1 MKFTTQHLFCPVAM
15 ACEMLEPRW
24 TMLVLCELWNG
35 SSRFNDI
42 QRGVPAMSPS
52 MLSRRL
58 KDMEFKGLVHRE
70 KSADGGRYDYFTTPV
85 ADKLKDLV
93 YRLGEWAY
101 ENIEADIE
109 LSNLDAKFLMW
120 NIRRKINTL
129 ELPKRKVTIQFIIH
143 NPPEE
148 TTNYWLISKPDT
160 ESDLC
165 FSDPGLN
172 VDLFLTCNLES
183 LSAAWIGQS
192 NFDREIRDGRITL
205 IGSKLIGENLSRWLH
220 QSAFASNAKRSLK
233 LLAGTGSAGTG
244 PDIVDAAQ

>member
-24 TMLVLCELWNG
+24 TMLVLCEMWNG

-52 MLSRRL
+52 LLSKRL
-58 KDMEFKGLVHRE
+58 KGMQAKGLISRV
-70 KSADGGRYDYFTTPV
+70 KDPQTGRYDYVTTPM
-85 ADKLKDLV
+85 ADKLKNV
-93 YRLGEWAY
+93 IYRLGEWAY
-101 ENIEADIE
+101 ENVEADID

-129 ELPKRKVTIQFIIH
+129 ELPNRKITIQFIIH

-148 TTNYWLISKPDT
+148 TTNYWLISKPQVET
-160 ESDLC
+160 DLC

-172 VDLFLTCNLES
+172 VDLFLSCDLAS
-183 LSAAWIGQS
+183 LSAAWIGKSSFNQ
-192 NFDREIRDGRITL
+192 EIDSGRITL
-205 IGSKLIGENLSRWLH
+205 IGNEQIARNLSRWLT
-220 QSAFASNAKRSLK
+220 QSVFASKSSCRIALPEVENEALGLPLNYTS
-233 LLAGTGSAGTG
+233 
-244 PDIVDAAQ
+244 